1 MQLKIAYLQEKI
13 YMTQFSDEIKKLI
26 DNTPNDQT
34 LGEKIRALHL
44 EEKDRIIREGL
55 DLDGW
60 RKGTLWEKKDD
71 TI

>member
-1 MQLKIAYLQEKI
+1 
-13 YMTQFSDEIKKLI
+13 MTQFSDEIKRLI
-26 DNTPNDQT
+26 DDTPNDQI

-55 DLDGW
+55 DLDSW